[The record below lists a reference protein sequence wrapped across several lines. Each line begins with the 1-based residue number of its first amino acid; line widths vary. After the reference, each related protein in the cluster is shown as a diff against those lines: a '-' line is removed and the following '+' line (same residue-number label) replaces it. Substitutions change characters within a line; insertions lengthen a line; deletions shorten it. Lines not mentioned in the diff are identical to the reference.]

1 MGDDDVTLTDK
12 VVLIAG
18 ATSTSGRAAASAL
31 HAAGARVIAVGTN
44 QERLDN
50 LALSVSGIDTEVC
63 DLTSGSAVLE
73 LAMRIH
79 HTIGP
84 VDGVIQLVGGWR
96 GGGGLT
102 GQSDVDWAYLE
113 RALTSLRNTSRVF
126 YDDLVAS
133 PAGRFA
139 MVSSTSV
146 DAPKAGGANYAAMKA
161 ASEAWTRAL
170 ANGLGKDSAS
180 AAAVIFVV
188 TSLDGLETKLAE
200 RLVGLW
206 SGDAAAINGARIP
219 LTKQDSAQPG

>member
-1 MGDDDVTLTDK
+1 MGDDDVTLADK

-18 ATSTSGRAAASAL
+18 ATSASGRATASAL
-31 HAAGARVIAVGTN
+31 HSAGARVIAVGTN

-50 LALSVSGIDTEVC
+50 LALTVPGIDTEVC

-79 HTIGP
+79 HTIGR

-102 GQSDVDWAYLE
+102 GQSDVDWAFLE

-161 ASEAWTRAL
+161 ASETWTRAV
-170 ANGLGKDSAS
+170 AQGLGKDSSA

-188 TSLDGLETKLAE
+188 TSLDGLEAELAK
-200 RLVGLW
+200 RIVGLW
-206 SGDAAAINGARIP
+206 SADAAAINGTRVP
-219 LTKQDSAQPG
+219 LVKAE